1 MANVSQESGQSVRVF
16 GYASALPENIPENA
30 IVNIVTR
37 LVFFELYFS
46 EFLLSVFWESENHV
60 KKEPRQTRM
69 SQGF

>member
-46 EFLLSVFWESENHV
+46 EFLLSVFGNQ
-60 KKEPRQTRM
+60 KIM
-69 SQGF
+69 